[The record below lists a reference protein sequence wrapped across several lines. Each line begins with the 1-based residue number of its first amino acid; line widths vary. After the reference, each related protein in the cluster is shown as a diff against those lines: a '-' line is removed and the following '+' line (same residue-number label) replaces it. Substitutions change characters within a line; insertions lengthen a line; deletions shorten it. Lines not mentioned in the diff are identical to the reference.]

1 MSPWLIGFMGPH
13 IASDGAR
20 HDVYNVRV
28 SAQENSLI
36 KHMLKRIVE
45 LITVY
50 DGVFDNFHQNVNR
63 VNGRKM
69 LSVMSAN

>member
-13 IASDGAR
+13 IASDGVR
-20 HDVYNVRV
+20 RDVYNVCV

-36 KHMLKRIVE
+36 ECMLKRIVE

-50 DGVFDNFHQNVNR
+50 DGVFDNFHQNVNQ
-63 VNGRKM
+63 VNGQKT
-69 LSVMSAN
+69 LSVIG